1 MLGLTRYFSGEV
13 AFILKPTALLEMFC
27 IWILADNSPVEELEK
42 MTSWAGLIRRMS
54 WLLLMFPWATLLE
67 LPRLATLSAEG
78 DWTMAKVTVFFL
90 VSSLESEEESLSELS
105 PGEEFI
111 SRDSAA
117 ALRLGSSSS

>member
-1 MLGLTRYFSGEV
+1 
-13 AFILKPTALLEMFC
+13 MFC

-78 DWTMAKVTVFFL
+78 DCTMKVTVFFL

-117 ALRLGSSSS
+117 PLRLGSSSS

>member
-1 MLGLTRYFSGEV
+1 ML
-13 AFILKPTALLEMFC
+13 
-27 IWILADNSPVEELEK
+27 ILADQSPAGEVEK
-42 MTSWAGLIRRMS
+42 ITSWAGLMTRMS
-54 WLLLMFPWATLLE
+54 WLLLLPGCITLVE
-67 LPRLATLSAEG
+67 LLRLATLSADG
-78 DWTMAKVTVFFL
+78 DCTMAKVTVFFL